1 MAKPRVF
8 THSGTQAGVYHL
20 VSRIVDRQFLFGDAE
35 KEAFGR
41 MMRAFAAFHQVE
53 ILTYCLM
60 SNHFHLLVRV
70 PHRPAGFDL
79 PLGEVLARWQDAVG
93 DAWNRGLTRQFAAW
107 QENGSEAAVEE
118 WRQRMVGR
126 MFSLT
131 EFMKALKQRYTQW
144 YNRRSGRRGTLWE
157 GRYKS
162 VIVEDEASALRTMAT
177 YIDLNP
183 VRAGIVSDPG
193 DYRWSGYAEAM
204 SGNATAQEGIA
215 RITGTTA
222 ERTQGAFPNQHPH
235 PAAAASTQ
243 GSPAPPN
250 TVAAAPPETDSPAA
264 TAHPDNPHTP
274 PTDPAFRESPIA
286 PASETPAQRR
296 RRHLRA
302 LVHYREMLG
311 VAGRPRQN
319 AAGATIRR
327 GLSEKVQAR
336 LASGRGVK
344 REQLLRRVRHFT
356 DGVILGSRAFIDQ
369 WFQANRPWFSGRS
382 AETRQTG
389 ARPISKDWK
398 HLYNLRQLQG

>member
-8 THSGTQAGVYHL
+8 THSGSQAGVYHL

-215 RITGTTA
+215 RITGATA
-222 ERTQGAFPNQHPH
+222 ERTHGAFPNQHLRPS
-235 PAAAASTQ
+235 AD
-243 GSPAPPN
+243 PAP
-250 TVAAAPPETDSPAA
+250 S
-264 TAHPDNPHTP
+264 
-274 PTDPAFRESPIA
+274 ESPIV
-286 PASETPAQRR
+286 PATVETPAQRR

-319 AAGATIRR
+319 AAGETIRR

-336 LASGRGVK
+336 LASGSGVK

-369 WFQANRPWFSGRS
+369 WFQANRPWFTGRS
-382 AETRQTG
+382 AATRQTG
-389 ARPISKDWK
+389 ARPINKDWK